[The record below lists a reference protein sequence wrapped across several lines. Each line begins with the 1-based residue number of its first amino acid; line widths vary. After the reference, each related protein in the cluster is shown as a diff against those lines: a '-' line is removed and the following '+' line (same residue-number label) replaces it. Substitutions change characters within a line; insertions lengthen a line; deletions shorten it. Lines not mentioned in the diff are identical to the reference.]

1 MSVYALIELN
11 VVPEKFDEAGDIFH
25 QALKATREWKGCNGI
40 EVFSNRAESKY
51 FFVENFD
58 TEEGWKEYF
67 EWRGQESGH
76 ILEAIL
82 TAPLKVTF
90 TQRHDFGYGPI

>member
-11 VVPEKFDEAGDIFH
+11 VVPEKFEEAGDIFSK
-25 QALKATREWKGCNGI
+25 ALKATREWEGCNGI
-40 EVFSNRAESKY
+40 EVFSNKAESKY
-51 FFVENFD
+51 FFIESFD
-58 TEEGWKEYF
+58 TEAQWKEYF
-67 EWRGQESGH
+67 EWRGQASGH

-82 TAPLKVTF
+82 TEPLKVIF

>member
-11 VVPEKFDEAGDIFH
+11 IVPEKFEEAGEIFKG
-25 QALKATREWKGCNGI
+25 ALKATREWKGCNGI
-40 EVFSNRAESKY
+40 EVFSNKAESKY
-51 FFVENFD
+51 FFIEHFE
-58 TEEGWKEYF
+58 TEEGWREYF
-67 EWRGQESGH
+67 ERRGQASGH

-82 TAPLKVTF
+82 TEPLKVTF